1 MAGTI
6 TPACRRQASIALQL
20 GTAVT
25 ITGSVNSRPEEPRS
39 KASTMWHAIAIFH
52 LILSS
57 FVASG
62 FIQPINR
69 VLLPRHNR
77 RSSLLRSTKE
87 NEELTD
93 PDAKNKNKEGDIQA
107 WLKQLIRRD
116 QKTLDTMEIE
126 YNESED
132 ETLFDTFPFT
142 IGGKP
147 KRSKIWDQEMS
158 PVVAS
163 LSSMVNVE
171 ALMAAANVTA
181 ANITSNIEL
190 DQDLQPPSP
199 DFQSDLSRTDTIA
212 DALSFL
218 DGSLRWDKF
227 MQNVQKKNDAT
238 KDSSIEAPN
247 TESVVTSDLGL
258 DVLKESIEKSGK
270 SSSEVDK
277 ILGEATKRLEFAV
290 NSVSSTF
297 SPSAIQDLVVKASKT
312 LALREASGNLTLAA
326 KIVFDEASKAPRA
339 TAKYTAELIEF
350 ANTTLAGG
358 MKPLFKNYRSVRSI
372 PDAEWRQI
380 INKGAEYGAIS
391 GAIYENTIPNTLGLG
406 HSIVAQGKNSNIGW
420 MVTDSLQQSID
431 FDGCLKDEPIMIR
444 SIVLRGFDASDEEV
458 DREALLNNIC
468 TATPVRLGNST
479 ILVHEGLLKIA
490 ESLFEELENYID
502 LVSICII
509 NTMSY

>member
-1 MAGTI
+1 M
-6 TPACRRQASIALQL
+6 
-20 GTAVT
+20 
-25 ITGSVNSRPEEPRS
+25 
-39 KASTMWHAIAIFH
+39 
-52 LILSS
+52 
-57 FVASG
+57 
-62 FIQPINR
+62 
-69 VLLPRHNR
+69 
-77 RSSLLRSTKE
+77 
-87 NEELTD
+87 
-93 PDAKNKNKEGDIQA
+93 
-107 WLKQLIRRD
+107 
-116 QKTLDTMEIE
+116 
-126 YNESED
+126 
-132 ETLFDTFPFT
+132 
-142 IGGKP
+142 
-147 KRSKIWDQEMS
+147 
-158 PVVAS
+158 
-163 LSSMVNVE
+163 
-171 ALMAAANVTA
+171 
-181 ANITSNIEL
+181 
-190 DQDLQPPSP
+190 
-199 DFQSDLSRTDTIA
+199 
-212 DALSFL
+212 
-218 DGSLRWDKF
+218 
-227 MQNVQKKNDAT
+227 
-238 KDSSIEAPN
+238 
-247 TESVVTSDLGL
+247 
-258 DVLKESIEKSGK
+258 
-270 SSSEVDK
+270 
-277 ILGEATKRLEFAV
+277 
-290 NSVSSTF
+290 
-297 SPSAIQDLVVKASKT
+297 
-312 LALREASGNLTLAA
+312 AA